1 MDMSYCMK
9 IEGIELEESVEI
21 LIVKKNNTKEIFN
34 LDVSLIEMVIITL
47 LVVIDIAIWEQLCC

>member
-1 MDMSYCMK
+1 MK